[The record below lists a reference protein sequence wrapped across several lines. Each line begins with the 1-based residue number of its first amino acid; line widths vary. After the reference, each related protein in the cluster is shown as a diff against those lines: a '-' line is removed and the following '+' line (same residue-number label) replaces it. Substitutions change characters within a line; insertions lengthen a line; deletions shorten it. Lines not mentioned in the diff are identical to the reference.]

1 MSPHDVTRRAA
12 LGFVGAGSVIALA
25 GCTASVRPVDA
36 AASGSSSSSSSASS
50 SSSSSA
56 ASTSASS
63 SASSSGSSK
72 NYSGVV
78 KHEKF
83 DKSAGEFEPATREQP
98 AKNVPIPQM
107 DDQAKE
113 NSVDGFY
120 ANISFISASVQY
132 LLETGDDGP
141 LQKTALSDSDKESFF
156 KDNEG
161 NNVMDAIKL
170 KEMWFGNPTVTI
182 TLDTPQPTK
191 SGDSYRWQG
200 KTDIFYGEYVAASSG
215 FTEDTPASE
224 QHIKASSMLR
234 GTYTN
239 GSWQINYL
247 VGSSK

>member
-25 GCTASVRPVDA
+25 GCAASVRPVDA

-50 SSSSSA
+50 SSSSSS

-215 FTEDTPASE
+215 FTEDTPSSE

-247 VGSSK
+247 VGSSQ